1 MKKVLTTI
9 LLLLIFSGCASQ
21 KVVIQKELICYDFIE
36 NKISDEVQIR
46 IHKDDKML
54 FESRNQELRSALA
67 FYEKQNLRYKQE
79 CKKWKLAITE

>member
-1 MKKVLTTI
+1 MKKVLATI

-54 FESRNQELRSALA
+54 FESRNQELRSALS

-79 CKKWKLAITE
+79 CKK

>member
-1 MKKVLTTI
+1 MKKVLAMI

-21 KVVIQKELICYDFIE
+21 KVVIRKELICYDFIE

-67 FYEKQNLRYKQE
+67 FYEKQNLRYKRE
-79 CKKWKLAITE
+79 CSK